1 MTIVSTSNP
10 RISNLV
16 KSEGDF
22 GRDGV
27 TREEVIV
34 NVAAETTLTLGS
46 VLGQITASGKYIPA
60 DPALATGAENAAA
73 VFLFGPDAVGNLE
86 ATSVTI
92 PAATDTTVVVLKPK
106 TGAYAVVAEEA
117 LVFDVAH
124 DAAETTAAL
133 ADLAAIGIHTKTQA

>member
-1 MTIVSTSNP
+1 MTVVSTANP

-27 TREEVIV
+27 TREEVVI
-34 NVAAETTLTLGS
+34 NVAAETVLTLGS
-46 VLGQITASGKYIPA
+46 VLGKVTASGKYVPV
-60 DPALATGAENAAA
+60 DHALANGAEDAAA
-73 VFLFGPDAVGNLE
+73 VFLMGADAVGVLE
-86 ATSVTI
+86 STKVTI
-92 PAATDTTVVVLKPK
+92 PAATDTTVIVLRPK

-124 DAAETTAAL
+124 DATQKAAAI

>member
-1 MTIVSTSNP
+1 MTVVATANP

-16 KSEGDF
+16 KSESDQ

-27 TREEVIV
+27 TREEVVI

-46 VLGQITASGKYIPA
+46 VLGKITASGKYIPS
-60 DPALATGAENAAA
+60 DPAAGDGSEAAGA
-73 VFLFGPDAVGNLE
+73 VFLFGPDALGLLE
-86 ATSVTI
+86 STSVTI
-92 PAATDTTVVVLKPK
+92 PATTDTTVIVLKPK

-133 ADLAAIGIHTKTQA
+133 AELAAAGIHTKTQA